1 MHRTSSSDV
10 LRRLCRVLILCLGR
24 ELAGDRISR
33 WQSIEDEFLVLL
45 AVCLD
50 PFARLCP
57 KNGILVTRPDQE
69 FDSKS
74 MTEASDKSILSSQR
88 DNAGVDDGL
97 RAIALGVIA
106 MCTRG
111 VAVALGDRQ
120 LKVIAIR
127 ATAGKEK
134 GSCKVGV
141 AQA

>member
-1 MHRTSSSDV
+1 
-10 LRRLCRVLILCLGR
+10 
-24 ELAGDRISR
+24 
-33 WQSIEDEFLVLL
+33 
-45 AVCLD
+45 
-50 PFARLCP
+50 
-57 KNGILVTRPDQE
+57 
-69 FDSKS
+69 